1 MLPIHP
7 FRQGVVFGTGAVG
20 AWFGGVV
27 VAGGVVVVAGGAVV
41 VAAVVGGWIAGSDFS
56 PQPDPATASPA
67 VTSVSGSSVRRP
79 RTELTGGHANG

>member
-20 AWFGGVV
+20 AWFGG
-27 VAGGVVVVAGGAVV
+27 VVVAGGAVV